1 MDAWQK
7 QKKKIILNNK
17 TSSKD
22 RKDKSLYR
30 KGDQCPTPSQ

>member
-7 QKKKIILNNK
+7 QKFILNNK

-22 RKDKSLYR
+22 QKDKSLYR
-30 KGDQCPTPSQ
+30 KGDWCPTPS